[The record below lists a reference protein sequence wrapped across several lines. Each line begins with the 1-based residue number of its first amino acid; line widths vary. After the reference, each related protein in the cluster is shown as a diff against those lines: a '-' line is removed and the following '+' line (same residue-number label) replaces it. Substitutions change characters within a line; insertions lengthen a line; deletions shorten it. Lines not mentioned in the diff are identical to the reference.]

1 MTEQHLPSY
10 QRDFNSE
17 VEQFRDIAARFKRSA
32 RHCFKSKVQR
42 FRDIVERLEDST
54 KERAKERVRLYSIRR
69 WRTARIERFTKIQR
83 DKREWINFAEIAEYC
98 SEESGGVVPNEVAR
112 ETAYEK
118 LLADLLVGDFEQNGV
133 SQIMYLH
140 PYTSKTRMTR
150 EGLIGLLAFKDA
162 DRAAIVSQYL
172 APCWMPRAFL
182 ERWLAKHRME
192 PRPQR
197 FEPKRQTPSAT
208 TQPSSPPR
216 FQAPQES
223 RAGISPEAEGRAP
236 EIPIP
241 APMVAPQ
248 PVVKIVDQ
256 PEVPSGIEPTEVRVP
271 TPQDGDE
278 PRSLVQDSPL
288 PSDECSDLKAQRN
301 KGGRPPAV
309 DWEALKDALAEEI
322 KSSGFPDRKSPP
334 GWRSTKDIAD
344 WVETKLGKEAEHVAR
359 RTIEDNVRKMINE
372 LRASMAKMVSR

>member
-10 QRDFNSE
+10 QRDLNSE

-54 KERAKERVRLYSIRR
+54 KERVRLYNIRR

-83 DKREWINFAEIAEYC
+83 DKRELINFAEIAEYC
-98 SEESGGVVPNEVAR
+98 SEESGVVPNEVAQ

-118 LLADLLVGDFEQNGV
+118 LLADFLEGDFEENGV

-150 EGLIGLLAFKDA
+150 EWLIGLLEFKDA
-162 DRAAIVSQYL
+162 DRATIISQYL
-172 APCWMPRAFL
+172 AHCWMPRVFL

-241 APMVAPQ
+241 ATMVAPQ

-288 PSDECSDLKAQRN
+288 PSDECSDLNTQRN

-334 GWRSTKDIAD
+334 GWRSTKDVAD
-344 WVETKLGKEAEHVAR
+344 WVEGKLGKEAQHVAR

-372 LRASMAKMVSR
+372 LKASVAKMVS

>member
-1 MTEQHLPSY
+1 MAEQHLPSY

-17 VEQFRDIAARFKRSA
+17 VEHFSEIAARFKYSA
-32 RHCFKSKVQR
+32 RHCFKSKVRR

-54 KERAKERVRLYSIRR
+54 KERVRLYSIRR
-69 WRTARIERFTKIQR
+69 WRTARIERFIKIQR

-150 EGLIGLLAFKDA
+150 EWLIGLLEFKDA
-162 DRAAIVSQYL
+162 DRATIISQYL
-172 APCWMPRAFL
+172 AHCWMARVFL

-192 PRPQR
+192 PRPPR
-197 FEPKRQTPSAT
+197 FEPKKRTPSAT

-216 FQAPQES
+216 FPASQES
-223 RAGISPEAEGRAP
+223 QARISPEAMGRAP

-248 PVVKIVDQ
+248 PVLKIVDQ

-288 PSDECSDLKAQRN
+288 PSDECSDLNTQRN

-309 DWEALKDALAEEI
+309 DWEALRDPLAEEI
-322 KSSGFPDRKSPP
+322 KILGFPERRNTP
-334 GWRSTKDIAD
+334 GWRGTKDVAD
-344 WVETKLGKEAEHVAR
+344 WAEAKLRKEAKDVAR
-359 RTIEDNVRKMINE
+359 RTIEDNMRKIINE
-372 LRASMAKMVSR
+372 LRASTAKPVSR

>member
-1 MTEQHLPSY
+1 MAEQHLPSY

-17 VEQFRDIAARFKRSA
+17 VEHFSEIAARFKYSA
-32 RHCFKSKVQR
+32 RHCFKSKVRR

-54 KERAKERVRLYSIRR
+54 KERVRLYSIRR

-98 SEESGGVVPNEVAR
+98 SEESGIVSNEVAR

-118 LLADLLVGDFEQNGV
+118 LLADLLDGDFEENGV

-150 EGLIGLLAFKDA
+150 EWMADLLAFKDA
-162 DRAAIVSQYL
+162 DRAAIISQYL
-172 APCWMPRAFL
+172 APCWMPRAFS
-182 ERWLAKHRME
+182 ERWFAKHRME

-208 TQPSSPPR
+208 TKLSSPPR

-248 PVVKIVDQ
+248 PVLKIVDQ

-288 PSDECSDLKAQRN
+288 PSDECSDLNTQRN

-309 DWEALKDALAEEI
+309 DWEALKDSLKEEI
-322 KSSGFPDRKSPP
+322 KIHGSPDPRNLP
-334 GWRSTKDIAD
+334 GWRGTKDA
-344 WVETKLGKEAEHVAR
+344 VEFAVRRLGKEGGDVSH
-359 RTIEDNVRKMINE
+359 RTIEDNVRRILRE
-372 LRASMAKMVSR
+372 LKAASTAKPVSR

>member
-10 QRDFNSE
+10 ERDFNSE
-17 VEQFRDIAARFKRSA
+17 VQQLRDIAARFERAA
-32 RHCFKSKVQR
+32 RHYFKSKVQR

-54 KERAKERVRLYSIRR
+54 KERVRLYNIRR

-83 DKREWINFAEIAEYC
+83 DKREMINFAEIAEHC
-98 SEESGGVVPNEVAR
+98 SEESGIVPNEVAR

-118 LLADLLVGDFEQNGV
+118 LLADSLERDFEKNGV

-150 EGLIGLLAFKDA
+150 EWLIGLLEFKNA
-162 DRAAIVSQYL
+162 DRATIISQYL
-172 APCWMPRAFL
+172 AHCWMPRVFL

-197 FEPKRQTPSAT
+197 FEPKRQTLSAT

-223 RAGISPEAEGRAP
+223 RAGISPEAEGRAS

-278 PRSLVQDSPL
+278 PRSLVQDSPF
-288 PSDECSDLKAQRN
+288 PSDESSDLKTQRN

-334 GWRSTKDIAD
+334 GWCSTKDVAD
-344 WVETKLGKEAEHVAR
+344 WVEKKLRKEAEHVAR

>member
-54 KERAKERVRLYSIRR
+54 KERVRLYSIRR

-83 DKREWINFAEIAEYC
+83 DKREWINLAEIAECC
-98 SEESGGVVPNEVAR
+98 SEESGVVPNEVAR

-118 LLADLLVGDFEQNGV
+118 FLADLLERDFEENGV

-150 EGLIGLLAFKDA
+150 EWLIGLLEFKDA
-162 DRAAIVSQYL
+162 DRATIISQYL
-172 APCWMPRAFL
+172 AHCWMPRVFL

-197 FEPKRQTPSAT
+197 FEPTEGKHVTQSSGKSGPPPPPATRQPQQERARRALRALFDSEVPDAAT
-208 TQPSSPPR
+208 LPNKHL
-216 FQAPQES
+216 ADK
-223 RAGISPEAEGRAP
+223 
-236 EIPIP
+236 
-241 APMVAPQ
+241 VN
-248 PVVKIVDQ
+248 KWLKDHDQ
-256 PEVPSGIEPTEVRVP
+256 PPVG
-271 TPQDGDE
+271 Q
-278 PRSLVQDSPL
+278 
-288 PSDECSDLKAQRN
+288 
-301 KGGRPPAV
+301 
-309 DWEALKDALAEEI
+309 
-322 KSSGFPDRKSPP
+322 
-334 GWRSTKDIAD
+334 
-344 WVETKLGKEAEHVAR
+344 
-359 RTIEDNVRKMINE
+359 RTIRRAAGRK
-372 LRASMAKMVSR
+372 

>member
-1 MTEQHLPSY
+1 MQVCAMAEQHLPSY
-10 QRDFNSE
+10 EVDFNSSK
-17 VEQFRDIAARFKRSA
+17 VQQLGDIAARFERA
-32 RHCFKSKVQR
+32 RRRCFSSKVQR

-54 KERAKERVRLYSIRR
+54 KERVRLYSIRR
-69 WRTARIERFTKIQR
+69 WRTSRIERFTKIQR
-83 DKREWINFAEIAEYC
+83 DKREMINFAEIAEHC
-98 SEESGGVVPNEVAR
+98 SEESGIVPNEVAQ

-118 LLADLLVGDFEQNGV
+118 LLADLLEGDFEKNGV

-150 EGLIGLLAFKDA
+150 EWLIGLLGFKDA
-162 DRAAIVSQYL
+162 DRATIISQYL
-172 APCWMPRAFL
+172 AHCWMARVFL

-241 APMVAPQ
+241 APMVAAQ

-278 PRSLVQDSPL
+278 PRSLD
-288 PSDECSDLKAQRN
+288 
-301 KGGRPPAV
+301 
-309 DWEALKDALAEEI
+309 
-322 KSSGFPDRKSPP
+322 
-334 GWRSTKDIAD
+334 
-344 WVETKLGKEAEHVAR
+344 
-359 RTIEDNVRKMINE
+359 
-372 LRASMAKMVSR
+372 

>member
-150 EGLIGLLAFKDA
+150 EWLIGLLAFKDA
-162 DRAAIVSQYL
+162 DRAAIVSPYL

-288 PSDECSDLKAQRN
+288 PSDECSDLNTQRN

-309 DWEALKDALAEEI
+309 DWEALKDSLKEEI
-322 KSSGFPDRKSPP
+322 KIHGSPDPRNLP
-334 GWRSTKDIAD
+334 GWRGTKDA
-344 WVETKLGKEAEHVAR
+344 VEFAVRRLGKEGG
-359 RTIEDNVRKMINE
+359 T
-372 LRASMAKMVSR
+372 